1 MGSGLSRTR
10 ADATSDAGLSRT
22 RARLCAVA
30 TDRGQDDAVETERGY
45 RTVETTADQSRGA
58 VAAHLGRMHAQREAL
73 FDALAGVSEERL
85 WARPVLKKWSPGEPL
100 DHTRVLTRSFRRL
113 LTVAWPVV
121 SPWPALLPGARRR
134 LERPYPTD
142 IDDVYQRPSMPSWVG
157 FLWPPKRTPSRPA
170 SVVELERALATE
182 HEAIERFYVGKPEPL
197 LGHVSVWDPA
207 IGRLSV
213 VQVLRVGVHHDQHH
227 YTAVRRLL
235 GR

>member
-1 MGSGLSRTR
+1 M
-10 ADATSDAGLSRT
+10 
-22 RARLCAVA
+22 
-30 TDRGQDDAVETERGY
+30 ETERGGGAAAESE
-45 RTVETTADQSRGA
+45 RAHRVADTTVAPPGGA
-58 VAAHLGRMHAQREAL
+58 VTAHLARMHAQREAL

-85 WARPVLKKWSPGEPL
+85 WARPASKKWSPGEHL
-100 DHTRVLTRSFRRL
+100 DHTRVLNRSFRRL
-113 LTVAWPVV
+113 LTLAWPVV
-121 SPWPALLPGARRR
+121 SPWPTLLPWARRR

-170 SVVELERALATE
+170 SLAELERALAAE

-207 IGRLSV
+207 IGRLSL